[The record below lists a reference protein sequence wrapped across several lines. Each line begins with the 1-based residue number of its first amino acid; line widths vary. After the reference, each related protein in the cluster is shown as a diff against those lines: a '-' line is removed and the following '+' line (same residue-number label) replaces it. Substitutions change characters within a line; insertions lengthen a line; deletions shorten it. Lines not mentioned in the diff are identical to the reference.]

1 MRHPFS
7 PASTPPTP
15 LPPPYLSAP
24 PQVRL
29 VRSFGPGGLDNAVA
43 AARSCYS
50 PKLIS
55 EEEVAASEASRKQRD
70 RIAQSTFR
78 AGHHTLW
85 QHAHFQFAIENISRQ
100 ALWCFF
106 HAHPF
111 YNSEQV
117 SQRYV
122 EVESGK
128 VVTPALPPKLLS
140 VWLEAVRTAMEGYA
154 QLSALLFPVAREA
167 FLGVFPGRRAQ
178 EQKWRA
184 EIQKKVQEAARY
196 VLPLGTTAQLYHTVS
211 ALTLHRYARICRHA
225 EVPDEV
231 AYIVEAMLQ
240 CLRAE
245 DVDFFKTIEDALP
258 LEETPEW
265 QCLGEGLQTRLGT
278 QAFLEDFDA
287 QLGGLSSRLV
297 GFDAKAPEVLGDAVR
312 AVLGLC
318 PSQLRT
324 EEALALLLAP
334 QKNPLLTQTLNLDT
348 LSRLGRCLFHAHY
361 VFKKKLSHT
370 ADSQN
375 QRHRTV
381 GGSRP
386 WMQAQFVP
394 GHVDV
399 VVPGLVQALP
409 EAREA
414 FEKVVTKLWRSI
426 ENLLEAK
433 VSADKAL
440 LLLPNAFP
448 IRFVESGALVYFRH
462 KWMQRLC
469 YTAQEEIWQ
478 TSKEEVQQLG
488 EVHPQ
493 LAQWLMP
500 PCALRKEAGHSPLC
514 PEGERFCGVKVWE
527 LELKEY
533 KRCI

>member
-1 MRHPFS
+1 VQ
-7 PASTPPTP
+7 
-15 LPPPYLSAP
+15 LEPPYLSAP
-24 PQVRL
+24 PRVRL
-29 VRSFGPGGLDNAVA
+29 VRSFGPGGLDNAIA

-50 PKLIS
+50 PGLVS
-55 EEEVAASEASRKQRD
+55 EEEVASTEAARKQRD
-70 RIAQSTFR
+70 RIAKATFR

-122 EVESGK
+122 AVEPGR
-128 VVTPALPPKLLS
+128 VVTPALPEKLLE
-140 VWLEAVRTAMEGYA
+140 EAWHPAVATAMEGYA
-154 QLSALLFPVAREA
+154 QLSQLLFPEA
-167 FLGVFPGRRAQ
+167 QAAFWERFPGRRATP
-178 EQKWRA
+178 QKWRG
-184 EIQKKVQEAARY
+184 EIQKRAQEAARY

-225 EVPDEV
+225 ELPDEV
-231 AYIVEAMLQ
+231 AYVVACMLN
-240 CLRAE
+240 CLRAQ
-245 DVDFFKTIEDALP
+245 DADFFNTIEDPLP

-265 QCLGEGLQTRLGT
+265 QCLGEGLKTRLGT
-278 QAFLEDFDA
+278 KAFLEDFDA
-287 QLGGLSSRLV
+287 GLNGLSSRLV
-297 GFDAKAPEVLGDAVR
+297 GFDAQAPRLLADAVR

-318 PSQLRT
+318 PEELSTQ
-324 EEALALLLAP
+324 EALSLLLSP

-348 LSRLGRCLFHAHY
+348 LSRLGRCLLHAHY
-361 VFKKKLSHT
+361 VFKKKLSHA

-386 WMQAQFVP
+386 WMQAHFVP

-399 VVPGLVQALP
+399 VTPGLVQAVPL
-409 EAREA
+409 AREV
-414 FEKVVTKLWRSI
+414 FEKVAAKLWQSAQV
-426 ENLLEAK
+426 LLEAG
-433 VSADKAL
+433 VGADKAL

-448 IRFVESGALVYFRH
+448 VRFVESGPLSYFRH
-462 KWMQRLC
+462 KWTQRLC

-478 TSKEEVQQLG
+478 TSKEEVEQLG
-488 EVHPQ
+488 EVHPE
-493 LAQWLMP
+493 LAKWLAP
-500 PCALRKEAGHSPLC
+500 ACSLRKWAGHSPLC
-514 PEGERFCGVKVWE
+514 PEGERFCGVRAWE
-527 LELKEY
+527 LSLKDY
-533 KRCI
+533 ARRI